1 MSEEAKKK
9 KKAVKLPGSVT
20 EDGHILGT
28 LRDYLVLI
36 AIALSVALLVT
47 HFIAIRSVVEGSSMN
62 PTLTDQ
68 DSVLVSRITYSLS
81 EPARFDI
88 VVFELKNEPGT
99 YYIKR
104 VIGLPGET
112 VSIRDGKVLVNGQV
126 LEDDIYGNAEII
138 RPGRAVREVTLGEG
152 EYFVMGDNRNNSQ
165 DSRYEEP
172 GNIQR
177 SQLIGKVVLR
187 LLPLSS
193 FGKVSHQ

>member
-1 MSEEAKKK
+1 MSEETVKK
-9 KKAVKLPGSVT
+9 KKARKLPGSVT

-47 HFIAIRSVVEGSSMN
+47 HFIAIRSVVEGGSMN
-62 PTLTDQ
+62 PTLTDR
-68 DSVLVSRITYSLS
+68 DNVLVSRITYMVSD
-81 EPARFDI
+81 PKRFDI
-88 VVFELKNEPGT
+88 VVFELKSEPGT

-112 VSIRDGKVLVNGQV
+112 ISIRNGKVLINGQV
-126 LEDDIYGNAEII
+126 LEDDIYGNAEIT

-165 DSRYEEP
+165 DSRYEDP
-172 GNIQR
+172 GNVQR
-177 SQLIGKVVLR
+177 KQLVGKVILR
-187 LLPLSS
+187 FWPLSS
-193 FGKVSHQ
+193 FGRVTHQ